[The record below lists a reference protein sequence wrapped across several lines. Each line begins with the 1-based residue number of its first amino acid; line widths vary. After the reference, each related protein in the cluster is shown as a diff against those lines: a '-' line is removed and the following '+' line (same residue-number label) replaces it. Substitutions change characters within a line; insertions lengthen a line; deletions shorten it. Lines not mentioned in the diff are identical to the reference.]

1 MNSQAAKNQ
10 RDVKRS
16 VEEQFGQVAAN
27 YSASP
32 VHAAGA
38 ELARMVD
45 LAELAGSECILDA
58 GCGPGHTAF
67 TFAPNVRQVI
77 AVDLAAAMLEQ
88 GHRLATERG
97 IANIDFRR
105 ADVEALPFAG
115 AAFDVIA
122 TRYSAHHWPNPQAAL
137 AEFHRVLRPDAGRLL
152 LADVISFSEPV
163 IDTHLQTVELLRDP
177 SHVRDHTTEQWLA
190 TMAAAGFTAE
200 VAYTWDLRL
209 DFTSWVG
216 RMATPPSVVAMIR
229 DILTAAPAEVK
240 SALRIEPDCSFTLRC
255 ALISAAFR

>member
-1 MNSQAAKNQ
+1 
-10 RDVKRS
+10 
-16 VEEQFGQVAAN
+16 
-27 YSASP
+27 
-32 VHAAGA
+32 
-38 ELARMVD
+38 MVD
-45 LAELAGSECILDA
+45 LAQLSGNECILDA
-58 GCGPGHTAF
+58 GCGPGHTAL

-88 GHRLATERG
+88 GRTLAAGRG
-97 IANIDFRR
+97 IANVEFRR
-105 ADVEALPFAG
+105 ADVEALPFAD

-190 TMAAAGFTAE
+190 MLAAAGFTAE
-200 VAYTWDLRL
+200 VVYVWDLRL
-209 DFTSWVG
+209 DFTSWVS
-216 RMATPPSVVAMIR
+216 RMATPSAAVALIR
-229 DILTAAPAEVK
+229 ELLTNAPVEVK
-240 SALRIEPDCSFTLRC
+240 SALRVEPDCSFTVRG
-255 ALISAAFR
+255 ALIYAAPRRSTDG